1 MSKSNSRVKLSS
13 VSEHDIDDSG
23 DTLCNSNVVNNVY
36 STFDRSILCDIDPD
50 INYLNTC
57 NLMNSEYYNETTF
70 NNTFNRNTNLSM
82 FHLNIR
88 SVPLHFSE
96 LLAYLDVLDIDF
108 NIIALSETAI
118 NSTHALYN
126 IPNYNVEMNYRE
138 KKRGGGVSMYINNIL
153 QYKLRNDL
161 QLGGDVNSVFIEIL
175 KTSIMTKHNVICG
188 CVYRPPFMSLKT
200 FNVQLSTMLGKLQHE
215 NKYVYITGDFNVNVL
230 PHIKG
235 GLDTQDFKNIFSSS
249 FFTPLITQATRVTR
263 HSASL
268 IDNCYCNLPEVA
280 IHCEAG
286 ILKLSI
292 SDHYAI
298 FCISKS
304 ATIHNNNTMIT
315 KRSFCDKN
323 VHNFHCCLKSES
335 WNSVYSAC
343 DIQLAFTR

>member
-1 MSKSNSRVKLSS
+1 M
-13 VSEHDIDDSG
+13 
-23 DTLCNSNVVNNVY
+23 
-36 STFDRSILCDIDPD
+36 
-50 INYLNTC
+50 
-57 NLMNSEYYNETTF
+57 
-70 NNTFNRNTNLSM
+70 
-82 FHLNIR
+82 
-88 SVPLHFSE
+88 
-96 LLAYLDVLDIDF
+96 
-108 NIIALSETAI
+108 SETAI

-153 QYKLRNDL
+153 QYKLRKDL

-200 FNVQLSTMLGKLQHE
+200 LNVQLNCMLGKLQHE

-235 GLDTQDFKNIFSSS
+235 SLDTQEFKNIFSSS
-249 FFTPLITQATRVTR
+249 FFTPLITQATRVTH
-263 HSASL
+263 HSSSL
-268 IDNCYCNLPEVA
+268 IDNCYCNIPEVA
-280 IHCEAG
+280 TNCKAG

-298 FCISKS
+298 FCISNSITPRCKN
-304 ATIHNNNTMIT
+304 ATIT

-323 VHNFHCCLKSES
+323 VHNFLCCLMSES
-335 WNSVYSAC
+335 WNSVYSAR
-343 DIQLAFTR
+343 DT